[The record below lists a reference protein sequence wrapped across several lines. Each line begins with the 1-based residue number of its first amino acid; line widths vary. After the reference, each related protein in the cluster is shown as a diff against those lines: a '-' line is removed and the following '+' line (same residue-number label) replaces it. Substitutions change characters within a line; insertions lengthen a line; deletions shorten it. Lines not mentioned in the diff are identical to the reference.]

1 MHHHADTPAKA
12 DRLQQVL
19 HSRRKHLGR
28 PHFSAKFN
36 KILFF
41 VAVLHSDHVEPIP
54 HKSLVIKY
62 GDRIAVNF
70 QSQGRYT
77 NRAVEIFI
85 SIAYCY
91 SHCAIL
97 QAMKFR
103 VLQDNLRE
111 TLWERIDEGDLTGL
125 RLAQQTGF
133 KQAHISNFL
142 NRKRGLSLEGMD
154 RVLAVQHLSV
164 LDLLDP
170 SEVNKRA
177 SILPPS
183 DDEFQNVLL
192 TDGTVA
198 ATQPLITSMNVKEIL
213 KFKKNFLKKLKAETE
228 GDRQQWE
235 RFVMIKVD
243 AREGM
248 SMYPRLL
255 PGATLL
261 IDRHYNSLKPYRKGE
276 FNMYAVLKDE
286 NCTVKYVETAGSHL
300 ILRPHN
306 QAYPIEVVT
315 MEEGK
320 SASDY
325 IVGRVCHVGIE
336 T

>member
-1 MHHHADTPAKA
+1 
-12 DRLQQVL
+12 
-19 HSRRKHLGR
+19 
-28 PHFSAKFN
+28 
-36 KILFF
+36 
-41 VAVLHSDHVEPIP
+41 
-54 HKSLVIKY
+54 
-62 GDRIAVNF
+62 
-70 QSQGRYT
+70 
-77 NRAVEIFI
+77 
-85 SIAYCY
+85 
-91 SHCAIL
+91 
-97 QAMKFR
+97 MKFR

-170 SEVNKRA
+170 AEVNKRA

-183 DDEFQNVLL
+183 NDEFQNVLL

-198 ATQPLITSMNVKEIL
+198 ATHPLITSMHVKEIL
-213 KFKKNFLKKLKAETE
+213 KFKKSFLKKLKAETE
-228 GDRQQWE
+228 GDREQWE
-235 RFVMIKVD
+235 RFVLIKVD
-243 AREGM
+243 GREGM

-276 FNMYAVLKDE
+276 FNMYAVLKNE
-286 NCTVKYVETAGSHL
+286 SCTVKYVEIAGNHL

-306 QAYPIEVVT
+306 QAYPIEVMT
-315 MEEGK
+315 MEDGK

-325 IVGRVCHVGIE
+325 LVGRVCHVGIE